1 MTTHSQSNK
10 AKGYVLTYNP
20 QTNKNEFLKYTER
33 SVHTKHGR
41 MYYVETRS
49 GYNIKVT
56 DDHSLATVGTD
67 SFFSPLPPQ
76 DSLHKFVPIAYQIS
90 YPIDKEESSRAIEEM
105 TKDIIKESGGCFK
118 EYMLELELP
127 FVASIVLIL
136 FTNSNTEKLEYT
148 CKSQEELDLAK
159 LILARI
165 GLIPE
170 FKGFTISVDPKREP
184 LVPEDGKLIS
194 RSEAE
199 KLNPANPYLNLPF
212 TWDEII
218 EVTEIPREDVTY
230 DFTVPEFPLFIAN
243 GILVYDTMQLHVPAT
258 EEARVEALDKML
270 PSKNLFSPRT
280 MGPMMLPQQESV
292 FGIFRASQPVK
303 TFTKDTKFTT
313 VMDPDKL
320 YQDVRMDMIKP
331 NAPVIYKG
339 HKTTAGLVLVNELL
353 PVMMRKY
360 DQVWDKSVMTRTL
373 SQIGKQ
379 NAPEYTKIA
388 DGLKDLGALF
398 AYKLGVS
405 YKATDFDLDGLKK
418 KRDVY
423 FKKVDKELAAI
434 DKKNL
439 PAHQAEEEK
448 NKVLRRAQAFA
459 QKLTDEATD
468 NTFQQ
473 WAYTG
478 SKGSKSQVMQI
489 ITSPTVVADP
499 KTV

>member
-1 MTTHSQSNK
+1 
-10 AKGYVLTYNP
+10 
-20 QTNKNEFLKYTER
+20 
-33 SVHTKHGR
+33 
-41 MYYVETRS
+41 
-49 GYNIKVT
+49 
-56 DDHSLATVGTD
+56 
-67 SFFSPLPPQ
+67 
-76 DSLHKFVPIAYQIS
+76 
-90 YPIDKEESSRAIEEM
+90 M

-170 FKGFTISVDPKREP
+170 FKGFTISVDSKREP

-258 EEARVEALDKML
+258 EEARVEALGKML

-339 HKTTAGLVLVNELL
+339 HKTTAGLVLVMSYSLL
-353 PVMMRKY
+353 
-360 DQVWDKSVMTRTL
+360 
-373 SQIGKQ
+373 
-379 NAPEYTKIA
+379 
-388 DGLKDLGALF
+388 
-398 AYKLGVS
+398 
-405 YKATDFDLDGLKK
+405 
-418 KRDVY
+418 
-423 FKKVDKELAAI
+423 
-434 DKKNL
+434 
-439 PAHQAEEEK
+439 
-448 NKVLRRAQAFA
+448 
-459 QKLTDEATD
+459 
-468 NTFQQ
+468 
-473 WAYTG
+473 
-478 SKGSKSQVMQI
+478 
-489 ITSPTVVADP
+489 
-499 KTV
+499 